1 MCLTSIL
8 PVHLT
13 LIIFI
18 EGEYFNR
25 ETPAKSAALYPH
37 FKQAKTIIL
46 SVFSMFV

>member
-13 LIIFI
+13 LTILTA
-18 EGEYFNR
+18 GVYFNR

-37 FKQAKTIIL
+37 FKQANTTIL
-46 SVFSMFV
+46 